1 MSLQIDYL
9 VRKEQYQDMI
19 RAAQQDQIIQ
29 MAKQYNHK
37 SSWHRQMV
45 AWFGTQLVNW
55 GITLQHYGM
64 LPHESS
70 LSTPQLRTE

>member
-19 RAAQQDQIIQ
+19 RAAQHDQIVQ
-29 MAKQYNHK
+29 MIKQYNPK
-37 SSWHRQMV
+37 SPWHRQV
-45 AWFGTQLVNW
+45 AGWLGAQMVNW
-55 GITLQHYGM
+55 GMTLQHYGM

-70 LSTPQLRTE
+70 FSTSHMHVE